1 MKVEPIEYFYSAYS
15 AYAYIGHYHFLRLA
29 EKAGREVVH
38 RPFDLMKCL
47 NAIGYHP
54 LEERTQATLDYQFIH
69 VDSEKATPL
78 FGSTIAHGF
87 LSLSLIA
94 GLKAGGI
101 APDNMTMAFNYGLD
115 RVRFLTPVN
124 VGSKVRTKAKLLSVD
139 EKDDG
144 RYLVKNE
151 VSMEIE
157 GQEKPAFIAESLT
170 MFVTG

>member
-1 MKVEPIEYFYSAYS
+1 MCIRDRFEPSDW
-15 AYAYIGHYHFLRLA
+15 L
-29 EKAGREVVH
+29 EVDQD
-38 RPFDLMKCL
+38 RINQFAD
-47 NAIGYHP
+47 
-54 LEERTQATLDYQFIH
+54 ATLDYQFIH

-87 LSLSLIA
+87 LSLSLTA

-124 VGSKVRTKAKLLSVD
+124 VGSKVRTKAKLISVD
-139 EKDDG
+139 EKEDG

-151 VSMEIE
+151 VTMEIE
-157 GQEKPAFIAESLT
+157 GQEKPAFIAEALT
-170 MFVTG
+170 MIVTG